1 MTRSIA
7 FAAMKAGSRL
17 AVVIAA
23 FVSVWA
29 AATAF
34 GQIPHVT
41 ITGGLKEDGSYQ
53 WEVVNQHSS
62 PVVYVEFPH
71 FQADMFYVPPG
82 WKSKS
87 TYLVNV
93 GVEKRPGVCTA
104 WVDSPRE
111 GISIGSRAQF
121 GMRVRQHEARLV
133 LGEVLVRFADGNTLT
148 ISGVELPGRPGL
160 LDRFG
165 LLICFAVF
173 FAILGLI
180 MARKKRRDSC
190 APAAGA

>member
-1 MTRSIA
+1 MTSSIS
-7 FAAMKAGSRL
+7 FAKSGAGRRL
-17 AVVIAA
+17 VGVIAA
-23 FVSVWA
+23 LASA
-29 AATAF
+29 CTAATALA
-34 GQIPHVT
+34 QTPQVT
-41 ITGGLKEDGSYQ
+41 IKGGLKEDGSYQ
-53 WEVVNQHSS
+53 WEVVNQYSS
-62 PVVYVEFPH
+62 PVVHVEFPH

-111 GISIGSRAQF
+111 GIGAGGRAQF

-133 LGEVLVRFADGNTLT
+133 LGEVRVRFADGNAATV
-148 ISGVELPGRPGL
+148 SGVELPGRPGL

-165 LLICFAVF
+165 LLICFALF
-173 FAILGLI
+173 LAILGLI
-180 MARKKRRDSC
+180 MARKKRRHDS
-190 APAAGA
+190 PSAACP